1 MQCAESAPLVERR
14 LTDLPKV
21 KDASSTPDTHGS
33 GIPEQGQQPYQS
45 DGELPIAAPASGGAA
60 RRARPL

>member
-1 MQCAESAPLVERR
+1 MRWAESTPFVGRR
-14 LTDLPKV
+14 ITDLPKV
-21 KDASSTPDTHGS
+21 GDASGTPGTHGS

-45 DGELPIAAPASGGAA
+45 DGELPIGAPASGAL

>member
-1 MQCAESAPLVERR
+1 MQWAESVPLVGRR

-21 KDASSTPDTHGS
+21 GDASGTPGTPGS
-33 GIPEQGQQPYQS
+33 GIPEQGQQPTRPTGSYPS
-45 DGELPIAAPASGGAA
+45 LHRPA